1 VSIDGR
7 EESGLAAYADK
18 LGVASDVR
26 FTGPIFG
33 ERKIHLGPNVSGY
46 GESLIDYNCRARL
59 APGALGNQVDE
70 HA

>member
-1 VSIDGR
+1 LVIAGSGR

-46 GESLIDYNCRARL
+46 GESLIDYNWKQR
-59 APGALGNQVDE
+59 
-70 HA
+70 